1 MIMGRVGM
9 IMGIRGIVMGIRG
22 MILGGIV
29 MDMDIKDIVTERE
42 EENMATDTGNPRKT
56 TA

>member
-22 MILGGIV
+22 IV
-29 MDMDIKDIVTERE
+29 MDMGRKDIVTGRE

>member
-1 MIMGRVGM
+1 MIMGKVGM
-9 IMGIRGIVMGIRG
+9 IMDIRGIVMDIRGIVMG
-22 MILGGIV
+22 GIV
-29 MDMDIKDIVTERE
+29 MDMGRKDIVTGRE

>member
-1 MIMGRVGM
+1 MIMGKVG
-9 IMGIRGIVMGIRG
+9 IVMGIRGIVMDIRG
-22 MILGGIV
+22 MIMGGIV
-29 MDMDIKDIVTERE
+29 MDMGRKDIVTERE